1 MDTRILTEKQ
11 KFLDLVIETLGKSPV
26 DFCETADFVTAE
38 NAKHAGT
45 WGAAGVLLPLFFM
58 ENGTG
63 GEFAFKLI
71 KRSTSVV
78 QAGDLS
84 CPGGMLHP
92 VADEIFRP
100 FVASGLLPVLRG
112 MPRQYLKEKGFSHY
126 RQVTLFL
133 ANALRE
139 SWEEIR
145 LSPLNVSFLGPLP
158 CNPLLA
164 FTRII
169 FPLVGFIK
177 QDRPGKLS
185 REVEKIV
192 NIPLREF
199 FNEDNY
205 CNYTIEAE
213 YPLQNNVAALREFPC
228 FAAVDE
234 HGNREIL
241 WGATFFIIANFL
253 NTVLGFEV
261 PESHKQRTFKKV
273 LKAEYITGI
282 KKS

>member
-1 MDTRILTEKQ
+1 MDTEILTHKEQ
-11 KFLDLVIETLGKSPV
+11 FLNLVIEKLGKSPV

-38 NAKHAGT
+38 NAKQAGM
-45 WGAAGVLLPLFFM
+45 WGVAGVLVPLFFM
-58 ENGTG
+58 ENGAG

-92 VADEIFRP
+92 LADEVFRP

-112 MPRQYLKEKGFSHY
+112 KPRQFLKEKGLLHY

-139 SWEEIR
+139 SWEEIG
-145 LSPLNVSFLGPLP
+145 LSPFNVSFLGPLP
-158 CNPLLA
+158 CNPLIA

-169 FPLVGFIK
+169 FPLVGYIK

-185 REVEKIV
+185 QEVEKIV

-199 FNEDNY
+199 FNENNY
-205 CNYTIEAE
+205 CNYTIESE
-213 YPLQNNVAALREFPC
+213 YPLKNNVAALRDFPC
-228 FAAVDE
+228 FTVLDND
-234 HGNREIL
+234 GNREIL
-241 WGATFFIIANFL
+241 WGATFFIIVNFL
-253 NTVLGFEV
+253 KTVMDFEL
-261 PESHKQRTFKKV
+261 PESHKKRTIKKV

-282 KKS
+282 KTS